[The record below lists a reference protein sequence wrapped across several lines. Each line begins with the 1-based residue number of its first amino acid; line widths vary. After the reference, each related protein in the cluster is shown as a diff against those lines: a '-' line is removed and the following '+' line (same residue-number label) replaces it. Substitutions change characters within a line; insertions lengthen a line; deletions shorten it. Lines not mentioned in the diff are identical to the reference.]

1 VIEKDRVL
9 LARMSQINQSL
20 DSVVLELCKYQDG
33 GELPAD
39 GLRPLGE
46 SLADLAMDM
55 IARADELNR
64 PVIDADDC
72 DRELP

>member
-1 VIEKDRVL
+1 MIEEDRVL

-39 GLRPLGE
+39 GLRSLGE
-46 SLADLAMDM
+46 SLVDLAMDM